1 MKSFL
6 FPYKDFRILAFLFG
20 QSSLCV
26 TFTSWST
33 PSFGMLFLECIFLP
47 FSVNCSQVAKFQMM
61 PVLWPHGRGE
71 GGGRWGEG
79 GGQPNVYRPGQEEEI
94 PKSPIFVR
102 ASFMD
107 DPYRKKRTGNQK
119 IGMMKFLALTL
130 YLLATITLTLISS
143 SAIIGCF
150 QNVNFQ
156 RFSLVI

>member
-1 MKSFL
+1 M
-6 FPYKDFRILAFLFG
+6 
-20 QSSLCV
+20 
-26 TFTSWST
+26 
-33 PSFGMLFLECIFLP
+33 
-47 FSVNCSQVAKFQMM
+47 
-61 PVLWPHGRGE
+61 GE
-71 GGGRWGEG
+71 ADGCGGGA
-79 GGQPNVYRPGQEEEI
+79 QPNVYRPGQEEEI